1 MTAPKAYRV
10 QSCSCSD
17 IHTDIHSPPPGYL
30 RAKHFVAQADD
41 PPLIDSIQTPKVYNP
56 FARTSTNVGMSLTYR
71 AAQH

>member
-1 MTAPKAYRV
+1 
-10 QSCSCSD
+10 
-17 IHTDIHSPPPGYL
+17 
-30 RAKHFVAQADD
+30 VAQADD